1 MQIEQS
7 SEDITSDYE
16 INQLIFSI
24 LLILIW
30 FLKALQ
36 L

>member
-30 FLKALQ
+30 FLKAL
-36 L
+36 

>member
-7 SEDITSDYE
+7 SEDVTSDYE